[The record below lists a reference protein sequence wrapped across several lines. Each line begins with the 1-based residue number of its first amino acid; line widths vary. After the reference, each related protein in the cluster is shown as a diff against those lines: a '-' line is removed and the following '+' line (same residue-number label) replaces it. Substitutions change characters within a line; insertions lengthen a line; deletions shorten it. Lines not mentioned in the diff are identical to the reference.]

1 MKQTRKKL
9 FPVLA
14 AVLLI
19 VMALTF
25 AGSALAYSEAEVGN
39 GEEGFSEEGS
49 NSEEEPKEPPVPE
62 EAPEKSDPPETE
74 ENVGVSPDTEPE
86 ATGEPVPDEEV
97 KPEASPETSM
107 EPTLIEQEEAVPDAE
122 ENAVLMP
129 ASIITDGLA
138 ANEVMVSSF
147 ADLKTGEQWGNYV
160 RRELPEQLEKWF
172 PVQKD
177 IRGRAILGMDTG
189 GYGAFAAAP
198 WYGLAAAVDPLT
210 DLGQL
215 YDTEYCPDP
224 SSLFGARNEL
234 RQNGYELDSG
244 FIQPKLEFT
253 SSLMPGSSVEERM
266 ETALYTILQRGGGKT
281 WC

>member
-1 MKQTRKKL
+1 MNKIQVQSYVKSVHTYL
-9 FPVLA
+9 GTG
-14 AVLLI
+14 VLLPEQSP
-19 VMALTF
+19 VQD
-25 AGSALAYSEAEVGN
+25 AYPYVVLLHGR
-39 GEEGFSEEGS
+39 GEGRGQWL
-49 NSEEEPKEPPVPE
+49 NCPRL
-62 EAPEKSDPPETE
+62 EKW
-74 ENVGVSPDTEPE
+74 
-86 ATGEPVPDEEV
+86 
-97 KPEASPETSM
+97 
-107 EPTLIEQEEAVPDAE
+107 AE
-122 ENAVLMP
+122 EYRTALILVQGNQ
-129 ASIITDGLA
+129 SC
-138 ANEVMVSSF
+138 F

-266 ETALYTILQRGGGKT
+266 ETAIYTFLQRGGGKT

>member
-1 MKQTRKKL
+1 MNKIQVQSYVKSVHTYL
-9 FPVLA
+9 GTGVL
-14 AVLLI
+14 
-19 VMALTF
+19 
-25 AGSALAYSEAEVGN
+25 
-39 GEEGFSEEGS
+39 
-49 NSEEEPKEPPVPE
+49 
-62 EAPEKSDPPETE
+62 
-74 ENVGVSPDTEPE
+74 
-86 ATGEPVPDEEV
+86 
-97 KPEASPETSM
+97 
-107 EPTLIEQEEAVPDAE
+107 
-122 ENAVLMP
+122 
-129 ASIITDGLA
+129 
-138 ANEVMVSSF
+138 
-147 ADLKTGEQWGNYV
+147 
-160 RRELPEQLEKWF
+160 LPEQS
-172 PVQKD
+172 PVQDAYPYVVLLHGRGEGRGQWLKKD